1 MKSWR
6 MIKSP
11 VSGEEFVRGY
21 QKNRTKMVEVDFY
34 RRACIANV
42 KRNKPLVIKML
53 KQGKTALE
61 IYTTTGVG
69 IQTIYKIKKELF
81 NNSKVGRHS

>member
-11 VSGEEFVRGY
+11 TSGEWFVRGY
-21 QKNRTKMVEVDFY
+21 QKSRTRMVEVDFY
-34 RRACIANV
+34 RRACIANA
-42 KRNKPLVIKML
+42 KKNRPLIIKML

-61 IYTTTGVG
+61 IYTTTGVS

-81 NNSKVGRHS
+81 NSGVGRRG

>member
-1 MKSWR
+1 

-21 QKNRTKMVEVDFY
+21 QKNRVRMVEVDFY
-34 RRACIANV
+34 RRACLANA
-42 KRNKPLVIKML
+42 KHNRPLIIKML
-53 KQGKTALE
+53 KQGRPVLE
-61 IYTTTGVG
+61 IYTATGVS

-81 NNSKVGRHS
+81 NNSKVGRSG